1 MHDKEISILG
11 EHEDVLV
18 VKRYISLSI
27 CENEW
32 ITWGKF
38 SFKFSFHMFDNELSI
53 MSNAKM

>member
-32 ITWGKF
+32 IAWSKF
-38 SFKFSFHMFDNELSI
+38 SLKLSFHRFDNQFSI
-53 MSNAKM
+53 MSKVKI